1 MGGEVL
7 KNRFKLIGD
16 GEKILPLKM
25 LNKNK
30 VFNELFSKVEKI
42 LKKYHIILFRGD
54 FKIPFEYLNFDIDS
68 MVAYLLNREIQILTR
83 VEGQKF
89 GKILDGKPE
98 EIIKKAE
105 GIRSFSEQEI
115 IVRFWCVFYLN
126 SEIISNFHEAIV
138 YSQSLEKINI
148 GDRSFIFDKDF
159 SKKFCAQDLSVFE
172 CREEKSGEI
181 YFLVR
186 KKGFRYAV
194 RKKILEKDSAV
205 EDAIRK
211 AHMKWMSMI

>member
-1 MGGEVL
+1 
-7 KNRFKLIGD
+7 
-16 GEKILPLKM
+16 M

-89 GKILDGKPE
+89 GRFSMVNPRNYQ
-98 EIIKKAE
+98 KAE

-159 SKKFCAQDLSVFE
+159 S
-172 CREEKSGEI
+172 
-181 YFLVR
+181 
-186 KKGFRYAV
+186 
-194 RKKILEKDSAV
+194 
-205 EDAIRK
+205 
-211 AHMKWMSMI
+211 